1 MCKFFNLQA
10 TIYGSNTLCS
20 RFIILTNSLNRD
32 LLCNFA
38 DGWGP
43 RTKAS
48 RSLCSLYPS
57 SFNFTGTPAN
67 LYCRSIRL
75 AGCFNSVT
83 SVRSPIPRLI
93 FTNSYHPNS
102 CTNSTS
108 LSTNSPNSRGT
119 STVGRVSTNVGLLG
133 FGSTGVLGGV
143 IMGMSG
149 GA

>member
-1 MCKFFNLQA
+1 MSFLNLQA
-10 TIYGSNTLCS
+10 TLYGSTTHCS

-57 SFNFTGTPAN
+57 SFNFTGTPVN
-67 LYCRSIRL
+67 LYCHSIRL
-75 AGCFNSVT
+75 AGWFNFVT
-83 SVRSPIPRLI
+83 SIRSPFHRLI
-93 FTNSYHPNS
+93 FTNSCYPNS

-108 LSTNSPNSRGT
+108 LSTNSPDSRGT

-133 FGSTGVLGGV
+133 FSSTGIQGG
-143 IMGMSG
+143 
-149 GA
+149 